1 LTDAVSK
8 PHAQLLY
15 LLKYRVRIMK
25 ARGKTAKP
33 TKKTQS
39 KGSKP
44 AKAGKKHESLSE
56 EDLRKVSGGI
66 EPMVIKRG
74 TT

>member
-1 LTDAVSK
+1 
-8 PHAQLLY
+8 
-15 LLKYRVRIMK
+15 MK